1 MDAAL
6 TSPGALLLLRLAPV
20 VPLGK
25 DRSLSQSG
33 DSDLIDRLVRHGLG
47 QGEARC
53 YVGMLAQRAFK
64 VSEVATEAG
73 LPRSRAYELIRSLV
87 RFGLCTEVAGSGY
100 ARFRAVPPNEAIG
113 RLEASRAEQARR
125 RDLALN
131 GLAEALADRA
141 RPAPGPGEEP
151 LEMLRRRD
159 QLLTIMATEVCQA
172 RDEVLTIVNASW
184 EPTDCPGMRER
195 LAAGVRFRT
204 IFDRDALDHEPHRDW
219 ADALAGDGGF
229 EVRVV
234 DRVENLYLLVDR
246 YVVLLNLTVPGS
258 GSPGSHAESLLMRHA
273 GLGQILY
280 DAFER
285 TWRQGVPF
293 EQALAAGGT
302 PVLVGAT
309 TSARGPAPPTGGGRA
324 GNGRSAPSG

>member
-1 MDAAL
+1 MF
-6 TSPGALLLLRLAPV
+6 RLAPV
-20 VPLGK
+20 VPYGK
-25 DRSLSQSG
+25 DRSLTQSG

-87 RFGLCTEVAGSGY
+87 RFGLCTEVAGGGV

-131 GLAEALADRA
+131 GLMQALAERA
-141 RPAPGPGEEP
+141 APPASGDEP
-151 LEMLRRRD
+151 VEMLRRRE
-159 QLLTIMATEVCQA
+159 QLLTVMAKEVCA
-172 RDEVLTIVNASW
+172 ATDEVLLMVNTTW
-184 EPTDCPGMRER
+184 EPTDCWGMRDR
-195 LAAGVRFRT
+195 LRAGVRFRT
-204 IFDRDALDHEPHRDW
+204 IFDRDSLEHEPHRAW
-219 ADALAGDGGF
+219 VAAFADAPGF
-229 EVRVV
+229 EARVV
-234 DRVENLYLLVDR
+234 DRLQTLYLLVDR
-246 YVVLLNLTVPGS
+246 SVVFLNLVVPGS
-258 GSPGSHAESLLMRHA
+258 DTPGRHAESLLMRHD
-273 GLGQILY
+273 GLGQTLH

-293 EQALAAGGT
+293 EQALEDGAPA
-302 PVLVGAT
+302 LVGAT
-309 TSARGPAPPTGGGRA
+309 TSARGPTPTRWGGSRA
-324 GNGRSAPSG
+324 SNGRSAGNG

>member
-172 RDEVLTIVNASW
+172 RDEVLTIVNTSW
-184 EPTDCPGMRER
+184 KPTDCPGMRER

-204 IFDRDALDHEPHRDW
+204 IFDHDSLDHEPHRDW
-219 ADALAGDGGF
+219 VAAFASDDGF
-229 EVRVV
+229 EVRIV
-234 DRVENLYLLVDR
+234 DRVETLYLLVDR

-258 GSPGSHAESLLMRHA
+258 ESPGSHAESLLMRHA
-273 GLGQILY
+273 GLGQILH

-285 TWRQGVPF
+285 TWQRGVPF
-293 EQALAAGGT
+293 EQALAADGT
-302 PVLVGAT
+302 PALVGAA
-309 TSARGPAPPTGGGRA
+309 TSARGPAPPPGGPHA
-324 GNGRSAPSG
+324 GNGRSAP

>member
-1 MDAAL
+1 
-6 TSPGALLLLRLAPV
+6 LRLAPV

-25 DRSLSQSG
+25 DRSLTQSG

-64 VSEVATEAG
+64 VSEVAAEAG

-87 RFGLCTEVAGSGY
+87 RFGLCTEVAGSRY

-113 RLEASRAEQARR
+113 RLEASKAEQARR
-125 RDLALN
+125 HDLALS
-131 GLAEALADRA
+131 GLAQALALRA
-141 RPAPGPGEEP
+141 VPSPDSGEEP

-159 QLLTIMATEVCQA
+159 QLLTVMATEVCQA
-172 RDEVLTIVNASW
+172 RDEVLTIVNTSW
-184 EPTDCPGMRER
+184 EPTGCPGMRER

-204 IFDRDALDHEPHRDW
+204 IFDRDSLDHEPHRDW
-219 ADALAGDGGF
+219 VATFAGDGF
-229 EVRVV
+229 QVRVV
-234 DRVENLYLLVDR
+234 DRVETLYLLVDR

-258 GSPGSHAESLLMRHA
+258 ATPGSHAESLLMRHA
-273 GLGQILY
+273 GLGQILH

-285 TWRQGVPF
+285 TWRRGVPF
-293 EQALAAGGT
+293 DQALAGDAK
-302 PVLVGAT
+302 PALVGAT
-309 TSARGPAPPTGGGRA
+309 TSARGPAPPGGGWRA
-324 GNGRSAPSG
+324 GNGHSAHHG